1 MAKLAFE
8 LVSPEQLL
16 LAGEADMVSLPGTEG
31 DMGILPGHAPLITSL
46 RPGVIEVDGIADAD
60 DRRIFI
66 AGGFA
71 EVANDRLT
79 VLAEEAIPLS
89 QVNRADLDQRIKNAQ
104 EDVEDAKDDDSRRRA
119 QQRLDNLRNLLTALN

>member
-16 LAGEADMVSLPGTEG
+16 LSGEADMVSLPGSEG

-46 RPGVIEVDGIADAD
+46 RPGVIQVEGMADAD
-60 DRRIFI
+60 GGRIFI

-79 VLAEEAIPLS
+79 VLAEEAIPVARL
-89 QVNRADLDQRIKNAQ
+89 NRADLEQRIKDAA
-104 EDVEDAKDDDSRRRA
+104 EDVEDAKDDDARRRA
-119 QQRLDNLRNLLTALN
+119 QQRLDHLRDLLSAVA